1 MFRLIGVIV
10 VVAVIVLWYFDAF
23 NVTQDSSG
31 NVNVTIHKEKAE
43 EAVQKSQEAI
53 KKAAEETAKLAD

>member
-31 NVNVTIHKEKAE
+31 NVNVTIHKENAE